1 MTGDTLAAPA
11 SGANFSDAI
20 LQNRIQAAK
29 LSDDDSWIEIGPTQ
43 LAYDEWAQAGLA
55 FPDLDRMRK
64 YRLQRIVHGL
74 NQRDL
79 AGILLFDPISIR
91 YACDITQNQLWNG
104 HDTFR
109 ACLVCADGHMVL
121 WEQRGRKS
129 ASRINSLVSEIRSGG
144 CFSYKSIGA
153 GSMDGAAKFA
163 GQIEQILQQHVGT
176 NRRLAVDNI
185 PIAGF
190 IALEDKLIDISNGE
204 ELMQR
209 ARAIKG
215 KDEILAMRCALFACE
230 QSVAAMRKL
239 VRDGLC
245 EDELWTELG
254 RQNLKRGGEGMFART
269 LVSGPRTNPWYQECA
284 PRFLSA
290 GELLAFDTNM
300 IGCFGMYT
308 NISRTWFVGDG
319 EPTSRQLEIHKI
331 AHDHI
336 SENAQLVR
344 PGATFRELGRTG
356 HELPAPYDSQ
366 RHNTLFDGIGLSCE
380 WPAIKGAQ
388 DWEQYGYDGVL
399 QPGMVLCAEAYVGE
413 DDGPDGVKLA
423 DQLLVTETGFE
434 NLTRC
439 PFDPHLMVM
448 TGSK

>member
-1 MTGDTLAAPA
+1 MTGSAISMSNSET
-11 SGANFSDAI
+11 NFSDTV
-20 LQNRIQAAK
+20 LQNQMQTAK
-29 LSDDDSWIEIGPTQ
+29 LSDDGSWIEIGPTQ
-43 LAYDEWAQAGLA
+43 FAYDGWAQVGLVH
-55 FPDLDRMRK
+55 PDLGRMRE
-64 YRLQRIVHGL
+64 YRLQRIVRGL

-79 AGILLFDPISIR
+79 AAILLFDPVSIR

-129 ASRINSLVSEIRSGG
+129 ASRINSLVNEIRSGS
-144 CFSYKSIGA
+144 CFSFKSTGA
-153 GSMDGAAKFA
+153 RCEEGAAKFA
-163 GQIEQILQQHVGT
+163 GQIEEILQHHAGC

-190 IALEDKLIDISNGE
+190 VALEDKLIDISNGE
-204 ELMQR
+204 ELMHR

-215 KDEILAMRCALFACE
+215 EDEILAMRCALFACE
-230 QSVAAMRKL
+230 QSVAAMREL
-239 VRDGLC
+239 FGNGLC
-245 EDELWTELG
+245 EDDLWAELH
-254 RQNLKRGGEGMFART
+254 RQNLKRGGEGILART

-284 PRFLSA
+284 PRYFSA

-300 IGCFGMYT
+300 IGCFGMYA

-319 EPTSRQLEIHKI
+319 EPTSRQLDLHKI

-356 HELPAPYDSQ
+356 HVLPAAYDSQ
-366 RHNTLFDGIGLSCE
+366 RCNTLFDGIGLGGE
-380 WPAIKGAQ
+380 WPAIKVDQ

-399 QPGMVLCAEAYVGE
+399 QPGMVLCVGAYVGE
-413 DDGPDGVKLA
+413 DGGPDGVKLA

-434 NLTRC
+434 NLTKC
-439 PFDPHLMVM
+439 PFDPKLM
-448 TGSK
+448 G